1 MSVGLASLDPASV
14 GLVSAG
20 LVSAGQVSAGGMS
33 AGRGAPSA
41 ALVRPAD
48 MACGGRSAPAADDG
62 APVGGQPW
70 LSPRASTAY
79 SPAADDSRTVVAP
92 GSDAPAVT
100 GAASGTSRS
109 CFMSD
114 P

>member
-1 MSVGLASLDPASV
+1 MSVGLASLDPA
-14 GLVSAG
+14 SAG

-41 ALVRPAD
+41 ALARPAD
-48 MACGGRSAPAADDG
+48 VACGGRSAPTADG

-70 LSPRASTAY
+70 LSSRASTAY